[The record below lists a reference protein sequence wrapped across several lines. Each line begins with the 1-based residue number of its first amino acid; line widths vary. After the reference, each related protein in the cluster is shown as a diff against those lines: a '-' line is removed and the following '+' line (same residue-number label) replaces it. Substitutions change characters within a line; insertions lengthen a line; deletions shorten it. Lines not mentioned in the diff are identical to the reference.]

1 MNKEQIINI
10 LRQVSLFQN
19 LENDII
25 ESLAQK
31 TKIVNFEKKTIVFK
45 EKDIGE
51 KLFILIEGR
60 VVLSKS
66 IENKEK
72 VVAVLQ
78 PINPVGEMSILDDE
92 PRSLTVKTIADSK
105 FIILE
110 KNDFKEMIRK
120 NPDISFQIFKILS
133 TRLREATLLLKSQK
147 Y

>member
-1 MNKEQIINI
+1 LNKEQIIDT
-10 LRQVSLFQN
+10 LRKVSLFQN
-19 LENDII
+19 LDGGII

-31 TKIVNFEKKTIVFK
+31 TKAVSFEKKTIIFREK
-45 EKDIGE
+45 EAGD

-78 PINPVGEMSILDDE
+78 PVNPVGEMSILDDE

-105 FIILE
+105 FIVLE

-133 TRLREATLLLKSQK
+133 TRLREATLLLKSHS